1 MVHVFIILD
10 MNGRFPKL
18 SSKDRDGPLQYC
30 LAIVIDHVI
39 RDDEREND
47 IGSLLSHW
55 SDCET
60 QINLNA

>member
-47 IGSLLSHW
+47 IDSLLFHC
-55 SDCET
+55 SD
-60 QINLNA
+60 